1 VDRLRPLRSV
11 GTSKTIQNHI
21 ECERK
26 FRDKNVNELK
36 DKNLPY
42 DCLMCSQKNKTEG
55 GKSKKPEKEP
65 EEKINTKQKIE
76 INRDNR
82 TLIFHKKIENFPN
95 LEYFLQNYST
105 LRSILG
111 FRLWMN
117 EGQIREDIE
126 HLRSVCLKNSQDDSN
141 KNKFKKVKTD

>member
-1 VDRLRPLRSV
+1 V

>member
-1 VDRLRPLRSV
+1 
-11 GTSKTIQNHI
+11 
-21 ECERK
+21 
-26 FRDKNVNELK
+26 
-36 DKNLPY
+36 
-42 DCLMCSQKNKTEG
+42 MCSQKNKTEG